1 MKQIGSRLLLCIC
14 SPCSAV
20 GHGAGPG
27 GGYGGGLAGGGGGV
41 AGGVSAGRGCARG
54 RGRGDVRRG
63 AGSPRP
69 HLARAVHPVQVAQH
83 RLLLHTLDILDAVTC

>member
-1 MKQIGSRLLLCIC
+1 MNQIGSRLLLCIC

-27 GGYGGGLAGGGGGV
+27 GGYGGGLAGGGGG
-41 AGGVSAGRGCARG
+41 GGVSAGRGCARG

-83 RLLLHTLDILDAVTC
+83 RLLLHTLDILDTVTC

>member
-41 AGGVSAGRGCARG
+41 AGGGAGKSTWWGGLRVLRVEVGGVARG
-54 RGRGDVRRG
+54 EAVLQHTVVTVYIPLI
-63 AGSPRP
+63 SQTMRP
-69 HLARAVHPVQVAQH
+69 L
-83 RLLLHTLDILDAVTC
+83 